1 MARNDQEQ
9 IQSVLQKSK
18 HILIALK
25 KNPSGDALSAGLA
38 LALFCKQL
46 GKHVDIVSE
55 NFELPKKFAFL
66 PEIDLIKKQ
75 MPHLQKFIIRVD
87 VKNHGLQELSYDVKD
102 GHLLVYI
109 TPEHGFFTHEQLRT
123 AQTDFRYDLIVT
135 LDTPDFDSL
144 GELYTK
150 NTELFYKVPVL
161 NIDTSVAND
170 YYGTLNDVDI
180 TASSTS
186 EVVTVLLQGIN
197 ESLLNKEIATTL
209 LTGMI
214 CATQSFKTKNV
225 KPQALTLASKLVGI
239 GADRDFIIGQLYRTK
254 TLSTLKLWGQALANL
269 QYNPSL
275 GLVRTSITRENFI
288 RSGASELELYDIIDE
303 LIMNSPEAKMVLLV
317 HEDVRELN
325 TVQVILHTTN
335 GFNAK
340 YLTEEFHPQGEKKQV
355 AFSLKDKNL
364 KDAEEEVVHN
374 IREKLNQ

>member
-1 MARNDQEQ
+1 MAKNDQEQ
-9 IQSVLQKSK
+9 IQSILQRSK
-18 HILIALK
+18 HILIAMK
-25 KNPSGDALSAGLA
+25 KTPSGDAISASLA

-55 NFELPKKFAFL
+55 NFEIPKKFAFL
-66 PEIDLIKKQ
+66 PQNDVIKKQ
-75 MPHLQKFIIRVD
+75 MPNLQKFVIRVD
-87 VKNHGLQELSYDVKD
+87 VQERGLQELSYDIKD

-123 AQTDFRYDLIVT
+123 AKTDFRYDLIIT

-144 GELYTK
+144 GELYT
-150 NTELFYKVPVL
+150 NHTELFYKVPVL
-161 NIDTSVAND
+161 NIDTSVSND
-170 YYGTLNDVDI
+170 YYGTINSVDI

-186 EVVTVLLQGIN
+186 EVVTNILQEIN
-197 ESLLNKEIATTL
+197 EALLNKDIATIL

-214 CATQSFKTKNV
+214 SATQSFKTKNV

-269 QYNPSL
+269 QYNPSI

-317 HEDVRELN
+317 HEDIHELD

-340 YLTEEFHPQGEKKQV
+340 FLTEEFHPQGEKKQV
-355 AFSLKDKNL
+355 SFSLKNKNL
-364 KDAEEEVVHN
+364 KDAEEMVVEN
-374 IREKLNQ
+374 IRTKLTQ

>member
-18 HILIALK
+18 HILVALK
-25 KNPSGDALSAGLA
+25 NTPSGDALSAGLA

-66 PEIDLIKKQ
+66 PEIDSIKKQ

-214 CATQSFKTKNV
+214 SATQSFKTKNV

-317 HEDVRELN
+317 HEDVHELN

-364 KDAEEEVVHN
+364 KDAEEMVVEK
-374 IREKLNQ
+374 IRTKLSQ